1 MIGKNSFY
9 FFIIGLILS
18 ISLPVY
24 AELSIGGK
32 VGYDS
37 NVNRTINDAVGDTY
51 LGTYLQYARE
61 VSGETRLDWTFAA
74 SLAGN
79 AFLKNNDLSN
89 ACVTLAPGLTFFPH
103 LSWSINISPF
113 VQGKVVSDD
122 DQSALAFG
130 AKINLKQPLGK
141 YVYLGEYYTY
151 TDNRA
156 DMNIYS
162 YTENA
167 LGIVLGINWTRTFFT
182 EIGYEFSKGDS
193 FQTLE
198 STSTST
204 STTTGRGKGKGKQYG
219 YSSTFAT
226 EVYKD
231 QVDRH
236 SVGFTLGIEILPSL
250 FSNLSYTYSTMTG
263 DLGTSDNHIGL
274 VGISYHF

>member
-9 FFIIGLILS
+9 FFIIGLVLS
-18 ISLPVY
+18 ISLPVS

-51 LGTYLQYARE
+51 LGAYIQYARDF
-61 VSGETRLDWTFAA
+61 SGETRLDWTFAA

-79 AFLKNNDLSN
+79 LFLKNNDLSN
-89 ACVTLAPGLTFFPH
+89 ACITVAPGLIYFPH

-113 VQGKVVSDD
+113 VQGKVVSDK

-141 YVYLGEYYTY
+141 YAYLSEYYTY
-151 TDNRA
+151 TNSRA
-156 DMNIYS
+156 DMDIYS

-198 STSTST
+198 STRTIT
-204 STTTGRGKGKGKQYG
+204 TTTTGRGRGKQYG

-236 SVGFTLGIEILPSL
+236 GVGFTLGIEILPSL

-263 DLGTSDNHIGL
+263 DLGTSNNHTGL